1 MRNLGMKFISLCL
14 VLQYGTNIN
23 IQAIVVLCH
32 VVCIC
37 KAESF
42 VTCEAFQ

>member
-1 MRNLGMKFISLCL
+1 MRNLGMKFTS